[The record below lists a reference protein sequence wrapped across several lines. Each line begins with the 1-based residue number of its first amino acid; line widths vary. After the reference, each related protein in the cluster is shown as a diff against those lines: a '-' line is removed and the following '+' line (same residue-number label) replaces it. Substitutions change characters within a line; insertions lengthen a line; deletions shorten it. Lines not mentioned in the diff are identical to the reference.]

1 MDRGQKEFVR
11 ILDGKRVP
19 LTDYS
24 GPNLASG
31 RANLTLDL
39 PKGIKA
45 RDVLE
50 LELIVRD
57 PVTGAEFVN
66 KAKLPILA
74 ALEPDDKP
82 HPNKKKKPP
91 SDKPGDKQDGIAGL
105 DFPKVEW
112 VKPDDHRW
120 KTHFETLDDCLTII
134 DDSEEDETGKAEPD
148 YTFYLNEG
156 NKALQNE
163 LATTKLPVAAVKK
176 QFEIGVVLV
185 GMALLHDDK
194 QRRSQKPSSSEE
206 KPEDEQRDDEAVLKQ
221 AAQFARAIAP
231 IMVPMIQSLGDLVDE
246 EIDVSDLVGQ
256 ADAA

>member
-1 MDRGQKEFVR
+1 
-11 ILDGKRVP
+11 KRVP

-39 PKGIKA
+39 PNDIKA

-57 PVTGAEFVN
+57 PVTAAEFVN
-66 KAKLPILA
+66 KAKLVILA

-82 HPNKKKKPP
+82 HPKKKKKPP
-91 SDKPGDKQDGIAGL
+91 SDKPGDKQDGIAGF
-105 DFPKVEW
+105 DFPE
-112 VKPDDHRW
+112 VKWIRPEDQTW
-120 KTHFETLDDCLTII
+120 KNYFKSLDDCLTII

-163 LATTKLPVAAVKK
+163 LAT
-176 QFEIGVVLV
+176 
-185 GMALLHDDK
+185 
-194 QRRSQKPSSSEE
+194 
-206 KPEDEQRDDEAVLKQ
+206 
-221 AAQFARAIAP
+221 
-231 IMVPMIQSLGDLVDE
+231 
-246 EIDVSDLVGQ
+246 
-256 ADAA
+256 